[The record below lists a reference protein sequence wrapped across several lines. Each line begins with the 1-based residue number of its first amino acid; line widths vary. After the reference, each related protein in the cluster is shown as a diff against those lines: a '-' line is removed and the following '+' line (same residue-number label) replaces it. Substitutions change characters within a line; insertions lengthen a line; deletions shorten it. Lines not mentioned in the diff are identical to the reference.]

1 MRWTKRFAWALFALL
16 CVLAVAA
23 AIYIGQSLPQ
33 TRGEL
38 RLTGLGAGV
47 TVQRDA
53 GDVTHIQA
61 SDPRDAWMAMGY
73 VHAQERGW
81 QLEFNR
87 RIMRGTL
94 SEVVGPATL
103 DTDRLMRTLG
113 IREAARRQFAGLP
126 EEAQVALQAYSDGVN
141 AFFARSDQALS
152 PEFHLMGID
161 PREAARAGQYW
172 DPLDS
177 AGWALMMALDLGGNW
192 GNELAR
198 LSALKVLDTAQLWQL
213 FPPYPGEP
221 PAAQAD
227 LARLYR
233 ELGVYRAESAQTS
246 SQAASAPTMM
256 ARIGRD
262 MQLWANELGNIEG
275 KGSNNWVVAGS
286 RSETGQP
293 LLANDP
299 HLGLSAPAIWYFAH
313 LQAPDAGGIKGM
325 NVIGA
330 TLPGT
335 PFVVLGRTDQVAWGF
350 TNTGPD
356 VQDLYLEQ
364 INPADPAQYRV
375 PSAPGAQAWTAF
387 ENRVETIRVK
397 GQADVQHT
405 VRSTRHGPVLS
416 DIPGRTQELIDT
428 ARYAVAL
435 RWTALDADNRNVQ
448 ATLESNRAQ
457 SVEELLQAFRQFH
470 APMQN
475 AVMADR
481 SGRVAYKAVGR
492 VPVRSAANDIRGVAP
507 APGWDARYDW
517 AGWLPYEDTPQ
528 DDGAKGWIATAN
540 QRIHGPDYPHFLTQ
554 DWAASYRQER
564 IEALLAKTP
573 RHSMASFE
581 AMHADQFSA
590 ATVRLLPFLQKTTSS
605 HPLAAAAQEALKG
618 FDGVM
623 RADAAAPL
631 IYTAWVD
638 EFTRGVIGGKL
649 GRERFEG
656 MYGKR
661 LFRNAVEGIL
671 ERDDAGWCGVPG
683 CAEASAQALARA
695 LDRLQEKHGQDVSAW
710 RWGDAHPSISVH
722 RPLSNVK
729 ALAPLFEV
737 RGPTGG
743 DPFTLNVGQYHLDKA
758 DAPFA
763 NRHAASLRALYDLSD
778 LENSRFIYQ
787 TGQSGNVFSS
797 RYRDM
802 SEPWT
807 AVQYRPLRMQ
817 PQRWASSLTL
827 VP

>member
-1 MRWTKRFAWALFALL
+1 MRWTKRFAWALCALL
-16 CVLAVAA
+16 CVVAVAA

-47 TVQRDA
+47 QVQRDA
-53 GDVTHIQA
+53 GDVTHVRA

-141 AFFARSDQALS
+141 AFFAHSDQALS
-152 PEFHLMGID
+152 PEFHLLGTD
-161 PREAARAGQYW
+161 PREVARAGQYW
-172 DPLDS
+172 GPLDS

-198 LSALKVLDTAQLWQL
+198 LSALQVLDTAQLWQL
-213 FPPYPGEP
+213 FPPYPGEL

-227 LARLYR
+227 LASLYR
-233 ELGVYRAESAQTS
+233 ELGVYRAGPAQTS
-246 SQAASAPTMM
+246 SSAAPAPTMM
-256 ARIGRD
+256 AQIGRD

-313 LQAPDAGGIKGM
+313 LQAPDADGIKGM

-364 INPADPAQYRV
+364 INPANPTQYRV
-375 PSAPGAQAWTAF
+375 PSDPGAQAWTAF
-387 ENRVETIRVK
+387 ETRVETIRVK

-416 DIPGRTQELIDT
+416 DIPGRAQELIDT
-428 ARYAVAL
+428 SRYAVAL

-457 SVEELLQAFRQFH
+457 SVEDLMQAFRQFH

-517 AGWLPYEDTPQ
+517 AGWLRFEDTPQ

-540 QRIHGPDYPHFLTQ
+540 QRIHGPDYPYFLTQ
-554 DWAASYRQER
+554 DWAAAYRQER

-590 ATVRLLPFLQKTTSS
+590 ATLRLLPFLQKTASS

-671 ERDDAGWCGVPG
+671 ERDDTGWCGAPG
-683 CAEASAQALARA
+683 CAEASAQALGRA

-743 DPFTLNVGQYHLDKA
+743 DPFTINVGQYHLDKA

-787 TGQSGNVFSS
+787 TGQSGNVFSG

-802 SEPWT
+802 SRPWT
-807 AVQYRPLRMQ
+807 EVQYRPLRMQ
-817 PQRWASSLTL
+817 PERWASSLTL